1 MSYEEV
7 NRLICKEPLES
18 KYEVG
23 AELGR
28 GKFAIVKRVVDKS
41 SGEKY
46 AAKFLRK
53 RRGGKLCRD
62 DIIVE
67 MDIMRQSMDH
77 HRIIKL
83 REVFESTRE
92 MILIL
97 ELATGGELFR
107 MIAVDPLPEDRAR
120 DVVLQL
126 LEGVEHLHSLNIVH
140 LDLKPE
146 NILLYRK
153 GQLDIRIA
161 DFGLALQ
168 ITPGEQVKTLVGT
181 AEYVAP
187 EILNYEPLS
196 TAADMW

>member
-181 AEYVAP
+181 AEYVG
-187 EILNYEPLS
+187 EFLLFI
-196 TAADMW
+196 